1 MHRNAGAFVAL
12 LEPDKNRRRR
22 VCEMTS
28 LSFGEP
34 RGCDIE
40 RSGERVVV
48 AWEHGVTVHNFD
60 GGEPLLARVVE
71 RCHVRWV
78 PHGDAFAIACH
89 RTSGTYYQRR
99 TVR

>member
-1 MHRNAGAFVAL
+1 MAL

-48 AWEHGVTVHNFD
+48 AWEHGITVHNFD
-60 GGEPLLARVVE
+60 GGEPLLAPPPLGLLRL
-71 RCHVRWV
+71 
-78 PHGDAFAIACH
+78 G
-89 RTSGTYYQRR
+89 QRLDQWSPIMPQCEHL
-99 TVR
+99 